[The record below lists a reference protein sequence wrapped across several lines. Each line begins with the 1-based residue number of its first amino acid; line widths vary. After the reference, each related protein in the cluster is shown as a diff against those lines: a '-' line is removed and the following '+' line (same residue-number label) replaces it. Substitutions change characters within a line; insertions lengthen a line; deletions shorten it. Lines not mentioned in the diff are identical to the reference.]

1 MERRIHKSLKRTSR
15 AEISLTNMF
24 TDTLKPTRLETLEAA
39 VAIDELLPAHIDG
52 TIAVSQHN
60 AASAAEQQ
68 GTYEDEE

>member
-1 MERRIHKSLKRTSR
+1 MV
-15 AEISLTNMF
+15 